1 MGYCSFLFIVAHTG
15 ENDKAADLVQRYGT
29 VEAYFTEDDGIG
41 RSGYVVEH
49 WTKFAA
55 TPNGRAC
62 FAAHQ
67 AREAN
72 KKKNEGDGAAGAE
85 PAEDS
90 PEDVLAKELA
100 GVYDEEDKA
109 DKRKAPARLALTDGK
124 AAANPGAG
132 DESAKTNVTYKG
144 NEYTFDDDELERE
157 LMGIGPSLSGKGPA
171 AGEETDVMAE
181 VARKRKEKKEKK
193 KDKKRRG
200 KEGKEED
207 GGAGAQGEDDDTAG
221 AKKRK
226 TE

>member
-1 MGYCSFLFIVAHTG
+1 M
-15 ENDKAADLVQRYGT
+15 VQRYGT